1 MFLMENQKGGQLC
14 LAVLFRYLWLLILL
28 QTKDEMLP
36 FMVFCAQHLNCCTVF
51 HGLYVLNF

>member
-14 LAVLFRYLWLLILL
+14 LAVLSCCLWLLTLL

-51 HGLYVLNF
+51 RGLYVINF

>member
-1 MFLMENQKGGQLC
+1 MFLMENQKGGQLS
-14 LAVLFRYLWLLILL
+14 LAVLSHCLWLQILL

-36 FMVFCAQHLNCCTVF
+36 FMVFCAQHLNCGAVF